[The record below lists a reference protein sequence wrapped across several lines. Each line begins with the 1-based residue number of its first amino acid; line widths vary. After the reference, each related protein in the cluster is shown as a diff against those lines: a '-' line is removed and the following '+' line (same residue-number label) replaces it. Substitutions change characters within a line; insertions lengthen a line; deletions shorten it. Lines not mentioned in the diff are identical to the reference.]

1 MTHLTINSFCAS
13 GKAGIVKVS
22 VVEEKSKKVSEENNQ
37 FGNGHVLVPEVGGG
51 LFAINGRDS
60 FDHFLELVLRRHKR

>member
-13 GKAGIVKVS
+13 GNAGIVKVS

-37 FGNGHVLVPEVGGG
+37 F
-51 LFAINGRDS
+51 
-60 FDHFLELVLRRHKR
+60 DHQL